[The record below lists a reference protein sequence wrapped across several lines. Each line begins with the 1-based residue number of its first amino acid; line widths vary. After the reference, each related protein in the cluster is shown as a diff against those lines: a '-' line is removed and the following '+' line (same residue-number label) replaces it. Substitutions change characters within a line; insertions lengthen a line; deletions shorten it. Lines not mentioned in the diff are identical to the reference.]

1 MRGKRKSLWE
11 AQKAWVEKMTRE
23 ADFRKEGKALIVLS
37 VVDEGEY
44 AESFTGEAKTLA
56 KMMAMAV
63 INLVRMRY
71 QDEAKRDEGIDAFC
85 DVIRSMYVQ
94 ANQIM
99 VEQETE

>member
-11 AQKAWVEKMTRE
+11 AQKEWVEKMTRE

-37 VVDEGEY
+37 VGDEDPY

-56 KMMAMAV
+56 NMLALAV

-71 QDEAKRDEGIDAFC
+71 QDEEERDEGIDAFC

-94 ANQIM
+94 TNQIM
-99 VEQETE
+99 VEQEK

>member
-1 MRGKRKSLWE
+1 MSGKRKSLWE

-37 VVDEGEY
+37 VDEGNY
-44 AESFTGEAKTLA
+44 AESFSGEAKTLA